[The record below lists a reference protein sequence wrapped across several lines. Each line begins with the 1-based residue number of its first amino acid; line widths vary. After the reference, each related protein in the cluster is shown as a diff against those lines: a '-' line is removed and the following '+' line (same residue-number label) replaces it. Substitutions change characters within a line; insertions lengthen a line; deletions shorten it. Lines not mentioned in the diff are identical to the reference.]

1 MDERGR
7 SLWVKVGS
15 LDLDGQGVGRGGRV
29 FVVMTAARDGR
40 GEDEQQREL
49 ST

>member
-15 LDLDGQGVGRGGRV
+15 LDLDRQGVGRGGRV
-29 FVVMTAARDGR
+29 FVITAARDGR